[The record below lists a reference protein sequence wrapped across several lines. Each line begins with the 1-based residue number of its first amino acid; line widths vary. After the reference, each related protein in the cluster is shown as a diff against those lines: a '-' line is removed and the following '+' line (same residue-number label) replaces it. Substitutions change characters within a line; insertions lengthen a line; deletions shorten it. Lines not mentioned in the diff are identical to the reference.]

1 MSILGR
7 IRQKILLNEYFFSI
21 HALEELENDDFT
33 TDDAVHAI
41 LNGEIIEKLTYDI
54 RGTRY
59 VVCGNALDERLLE
72 VVCRFHP
79 TSKLLVITCYETF
92 E

>member
-1 MSILGR
+1 MSTLQR
-7 IRQKILLNEYFFSI
+7 IRQKILRGEYFFSV
-21 HALEELENDDFT
+21 HALEELENDNFT

-41 LNGEIIEKLTYDI
+41 LNGEIVEKLTYDV

-59 VVCGNALDERLLE
+59 VICGHALDKRLLE
-72 VVCRFHP
+72 TVCRFHP
-79 TSKLLVITCYETF
+79 TSNLLINTCYEFF